1 MGKGR
6 TIAQTLRIRAY
17 NGPGAGSRSPRYSLG
32 YTNFSGPTLVKTR
45 LPPPFRTF
53 VLMQRLDLKQ
63 LLSQKLSPQQIQ
75 FIKLLQIPTA
85 ELETRIKEEMEVNPA
100 LEEDEPDDTEEMERD
115 EDDGDEAD
123 DDPDASLD
131 NDENT
136 LEEDFDDRNNDQEM
150 ADELPEPEIQPKD
163 EGPADTEANADT
175 TDLDLSDYL
184 NDDEIAGY
192 KMQGDGPGEEEE
204 RDTPLADTSGS
215 LLDSLL
221 DQLHFASLNER
232 QEAIGQQ
239 LIGSIDGDGYIRR
252 DLSAIANDL
261 AFSQNLEVTVAEI
274 EAVLRVVQG
283 FDPPG
288 IAARDLP
295 ECLLLQLERR
305 PQDEATTNAERILT
319 DTFEEF
325 SKKHYPRIQ
334 QKLDLE
340 DDELKEAI
348 SVILKLNPK
357 PGGSGPSGLGK
368 TQYLMPD
375 FILTNDNGVFNLT
388 LNARNAPE
396 LRVSPAY
403 TEMFRTYDKAAKK
416 DTKMKEAV
424 TFVKQK
430 LDSAKWFIDAIRQRQ
445 NTLLRTM
452 NAIVELQTEFF
463 VEGDEGKLRPMI
475 LKDIAQRISMDI
487 STVSRVANSKSIQT
501 EFGIYPLKYFFSEG
515 IATDSGE
522 DASSREVK
530 SILKELIGKESK
542 ERPLSD
548 DKLEKMLN
556 ARGYNIARRTVAKY
570 REQLNIPVARLR
582 KEL

>member
-1 MGKGR
+1 
-6 TIAQTLRIRAY
+6 
-17 NGPGAGSRSPRYSLG
+17 
-32 YTNFSGPTLVKTR
+32 
-45 LPPPFRTF
+45 
-53 VLMQRLDLKQ
+53 MQRLDLKQ

-100 LEEDEPDDTEEMERD
+100 LEEDEPDDDSEEMERD
-115 EDDGDEAD
+115 EDDSD
-123 DDPDASLD
+123 DSDAPEASLD

-136 LEEDFDDRNNDQEM
+136 LDEDYEDRSGDQEM
-150 ADELPEPEIQPKD
+150 PNDLPEPEILPKD
-163 EGPADTEANADT
+163 EGPADSDTTAADN

-221 DQLHFASLNER
+221 DQLHFASLDER

-261 AFSQNLEVTVAEI
+261 AFSQNLEVSVPEI
-274 EAVLRVVQG
+274 EAVLRVVQQ

-305 PQDEATTNAERILT
+305 PQDEATNNAERILT

-416 DTKMKEAV
+416 DQKMKEAV

-452 NAIVELQTEFF
+452 NAIVELQRDFF
-463 VEGDEGKLRPMI
+463 AEGDEGKLRPMI
-475 LKDIAQRISMDI
+475 LKDIALRISMDI